1 MNYDAEQ
8 EDRAVGTLLGLA
20 IGDAIGTT
28 LEFSE
33 RDTEVPVTDMVGGG
47 PFHLKPGEW
56 TDDTATALCLSYAEN
71 WVMTG

>member
-8 EDRAVGTLLGLA
+8 EDRAVGALLGIA

-33 RDTEVPVTDMVGGG
+33 RDTEVPAAG
-47 PFHLKPGEW
+47 
-56 TDDTATALCLSYAEN
+56 
-71 WVMTG
+71 